1 MTVFYA
7 TTITEIGPE
16 ARDLIGG
23 GMLILFA
30 AGAPPELA
38 EISVLHQVK
47 SGPTVAAPT
56 VGSEL
61 RIGSVSTRLTAIGET
76 AWKKVADLGHV
87 VINFNGSIETGRPGE
102 LYVAPVDREALAAA
116 IAVGAEISISG

>member
-1 MTVFYA
+1 VTLFYA

-47 SGPTVAAPT
+47 SGPTITAPS

-61 RIGSVSTRLTAIGET
+61 RIGAVSTRLTAIGET
-76 AWKKVADLGHV
+76 AWRKVAELGHV
-87 VINFNGSIETGRPGE
+87 VINFSGATETGRPGE
-102 LYVAPVDREALAAA
+102 LYAAPIEQDALASA